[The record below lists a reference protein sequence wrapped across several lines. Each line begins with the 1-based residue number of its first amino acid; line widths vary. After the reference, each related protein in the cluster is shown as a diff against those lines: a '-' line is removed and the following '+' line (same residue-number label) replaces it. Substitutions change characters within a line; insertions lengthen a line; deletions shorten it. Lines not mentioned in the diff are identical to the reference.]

1 MNPRDAEA
9 DLSAYLDD
17 ALNPVEREAV
27 RLRIERDPDARR
39 TVQALGAASAV
50 LKGVFAA
57 ESREHPELLLPP
69 PALTAEGLAAAEVA
83 GRRGLVVRL
92 SSLVALAAA
101 ICVGGFY
108 VLRGESSAVAS
119 DRVAAAAARVVKAEE
134 AYVEIVASA
143 PAAALLLGSSPSVR
157 GVLGPGGRFYGEIK
171 MPSGGRSGGA
181 MSLFGPLAAPSR
193 RGAGADGSSDD
204 ENARRGAR
212 VMHAGFDGDQ
222 LWRYAEGD
230 AHVEVAPVDPAWLA
244 DARDQ
249 LSSGFGAD
257 LLFGASGP
265 ELGFSAWREI
275 ATQAAAGKFEV
286 SPAGDRAFEG
296 GKLAL
301 YVIRAGEGSGAK
313 VRQATVGVDGAG
325 DLRLIEVNMFRIVL
339 RKMTSAP
346 AADRFSFRAYA
357 PADAELRPVLLPSS
371 PKRRNG

>member
-339 RKMTSAP
+339 M
-346 AADRFSFRAYA
+346 F
-357 PADAELRPVLLPSS
+357 LSS
-371 PKRRNG
+371 RE